1 MVYHEIDDEKSD
13 GTIVPESDWTC
24 PQCGN
29 TIRDYE
35 DCFIYPEDLT
45 MATAKQVK
53 EQAAKGEGCLG
64 KAADDEPV
72 FVLRAQDVHAAM
84 LVRKWAKKTEA
95 AGGNPEKIK
104 EARDVAKQMDKWPT
118 KKVAD

>member
-1 MVYHEIDDEKSD
+1 
-13 GTIVPESDWTC
+13 
-24 PQCGN
+24 
-29 TIRDYE
+29 
-35 DCFIYPEDLT
+35 
-45 MATAKQVK
+45 
-53 EQAAKGEGCLG
+53 
-64 KAADDEPV
+64 
-72 FVLRAQDVHAAM
+72 M

>member
-1 MVYHEIDDEKSD
+1 
-13 GTIVPESDWTC
+13 
-24 PQCGN
+24 
-29 TIRDYE
+29 
-35 DCFIYPEDLT
+35 
-45 MATAKQVK
+45 MATAKI
-53 EQAAKGEGCLG
+53 ERERAAKGEGCLG

-95 AGGNPEKIK
+95 SGGNPEKVK
-104 EARDVAKQMDKWPT
+104 EARELAKAMDKWPK